1 MGRNLLELTYLL
13 DAIYYLLNK
22 ILFMYCMPCIDDIFN
37 RIFIFYVHLA
47 KGIEKIY
54 GPYSIY
60 VPYLIYVH
68 FTQSKDVR
76 VAGNITFIHIMQCAR
91 KNTVKAVQSIIIW
104 NIVSQMSNGFN
115 DYK

>member
-1 MGRNLLELTYLL
+1 M
-13 DAIYYLLNK
+13 
-22 ILFMYCMPCIDDIFN
+22 LFMYCMPCIDDIFN

-60 VPYLIYVH
+60 IH
-68 FTQSKDVR
+68 ITHAKNIR

-91 KNTVKAVQSIIIW
+91 KNTVKAVQGMIIW

-115 DYK
+115 DYKWKQNSLPFIVTTNATLF